1 MKLAGFGDG
10 VELLDSVDA
19 RIVAALHVDGR
30 APWRKI
36 AQVLALPERTV
47 TRRGNQLLATRLVS
61 VHGLTDPHR
70 IQRREPF
77 IVQTHCAPGTAW
89 GVALALAKWRETVVT
104 HLTSGSVDCFADMWS
119 PTNQVANL
127 LGHELG
133 TVPGLTS
140 FSVSPI
146 LRYLKTVHEWQP
158 GVLTSDEIDALR
170 AIPALDQWPKFST
183 PVTLDKQ
190 GGYIL
195 DALAD
200 DGRRAFDDVAR
211 RSGVSEQ
218 TVGRRVDQMRR
229 SGLLVIRALA
239 DPAILGF
246 PVGALIKIAAAPTQF
261 DSVVESIRTNQFVRY
276 AAVVMGDYQII
287 AEVRV
292 RSKSDLYDLI
302 YGSEWFYNAN
312 RIDSSLIV
320 STLKQSGVLSE
331 QLMK

>member
-10 VELLDSVDA
+10 VEVLDATDA

-30 APWRKI
+30 APWRRI
-36 AQVLALPERTV
+36 AQVLQLPERTV
-47 TRRGNQLLATRLVS
+47 TRRGNQLLEKRLVS
-61 VHGLTDPHR
+61 GHGLTDPHR

-89 GVALALAKWRETVVT
+89 GVALALSKWQETVVT
-104 HLTSGSVDCFADMWS
+104 HLTSGSADCFADMWS
-119 PTNQVANL
+119 PTNQVTNL

-133 TVPGLTS
+133 TIPGLTS

-158 GVLTSDEIDALR
+158 GALQPEEIDELR
-170 AIPALDQWPKFST
+170 AIPALDEWPKFSN

-190 GGYIL
+190 GEYIL
-195 DALAD
+195 EALAD
-200 DGRRAFDDVAR
+200 DGRRPFDDVAR

-218 TVGRRVDQMRR
+218 TVGRRVDQMRQN
-229 SGLLVIRALA
+229 GLLVIRALA

-246 PVGALIKIAAAPTQF
+246 PVGALIRIAATPKRF
-261 DSVVESIRTNQFVRY
+261 DSVVRSIRVNPYVRY
-276 AAVVMGDYQII
+276 AAVVMGDYQVV
-287 AEVRV
+287 AEIRV
-292 RSKSDLYDLI
+292 RSKSDLYDQI
-302 YGSEWFYNAN
+302 YNSEWFDNAS
-312 RIDSSLIV
+312 RTDTSLIV

-331 QLMK
+331 QLVS